1 MKKLFNEETEKK
13 DDLKSMTE
21 LYLKA
26 KAAYY
31 EGKDIMTD
39 AEFDELENKIK
50 QIAPNHKVLSV
61 VGYSTKRFEYS
72 HITPMLSLEKIQVND
87 EQDSEFEEIIKWCSK
102 TLTTEPFIIQPK
114 YDGNSLSAQYQN
126 GKLVRVLSRGDGKKG
141 FEVTDKISKIIP
153 NNVNFEGDFEIRGE
167 CLIDINDFEEINK
180 DNKFKNER
188 NFVAGVLSDTKNNKN
203 SDKLKFVAFSI
214 TNQKAGKYSNLL
226 FKLRDEGFET
236 SDYWFNEFKTIQ
248 DIKDFYHKMSEYRKT
263 SKYRLDGFVIK
274 VDDYSTR
281 EKLGSNKH
289 HPLSEIAIKFPA
301 QKGITKITDIEWTM
315 SSQGELVPTAILE
328 PVYLDGSTV
337 SRAYLANLKNALT
350 NNYLPSATVQVE
362 KKGDIIPQITKL
374 IELPENT
381 DTESLK
387 PDKCPFCN
395 SELNYTDDLTHIYC
409 SNKKCPEMMIK
420 KFYKGIQIL
429 KLRNIGPAMVKRLY
443 EAGIESLIEL
453 FNKNL
458 TPETLIKNGDFKE
471 GRELERLFESIN
483 SIKSIE
489 YSDLL
494 RAEQIEGVGSSIS
507 KMITRYYLG
516 AQYKF
521 SGFDKS
527 VIKEL
532 TENKEKYFTQLIKKW
547 TETTNIEIKFP
558 NYDNE
563 EEKIKVILTGSPKSA
578 GYPTKKYF
586 LDRFTEL
593 EETKSFSEAK
603 MLITNDKN
611 STSSKMKKALK
622 NGLEIKTYDEFQ
634 G

>member
-13 DDLKSMTE
+13 DEFQAMID

-26 KAAYY
+26 KSAYY

-50 QIAPNHKVLSV
+50 EVDPNNKVLSI

-87 EQDSEFEEIIKWCSK
+87 ELNSEFEEIIKWCSK
-102 TLTTEPFIIQPK
+102 TLTKEPFIIQPK
-114 YDGNSLSAQYQN
+114 YDGNSLSAQYKD
-126 GKLVRVLSRGDGKKG
+126 GKLIRVLTRGDGKKG

-153 NNVNFEGDFEIRGE
+153 NKVKFKGSFEIRGE
-167 CLIDINDFEEINK
+167 CLINVNDFEIINK
-180 DNKFKNER
+180 NNKFKNER

-203 SDKLKFVAFSI
+203 SDKLKFVTFSI
-214 TNQKAGKYSNLL
+214 TNQYAENYSDLL
-226 FKLRDEGFET
+226 KELESKGFEI
-236 SDYWFNEFKTIQ
+236 SDYWFSDFKTIE
-248 DIKDFYHKMSEYRKT
+248 DIKKFYHKMSEYRKT

-274 VDDYSTR
+274 VNDYSTR
-281 EKLGSNKH
+281 EKLGFNKH

-301 QKGITKITDIEWTM
+301 QKGITQILDIEWTM

-337 SRAYLANLKNALT
+337 SRAYLANLKNAY
-350 NNYLPSATVQVE
+350 NNDYLPSATIQVE

-374 IELPENT
+374 IKHSTTSNK
-381 DTESLK
+381 ESLK
-387 PDKCPFCN
+387 PTECPFCK
-395 SELNYTDDLTHIYC
+395 SELEYTEDLTHIYC

-429 KLRNIGPAMVKRLY
+429 KLRNIGPSMVRKLY
-443 EAGIESLIEL
+443 EAGVENVLEL

-458 TPETLIKNGDFKE
+458 TPQKLIENGDFKE
-471 GRELERLFESIN
+471 GRALERVFESIN

-494 RAEQIEGVGSSIS
+494 RIEQIDGIGSTIS
-507 KMITRYYLG
+507 KMITKYYLG
-516 AQYKF
+516 AQYSF

-527 VIKEL
+527 IIKEL
-532 TENKEKYFTQLIKKW
+532 TTNKDKYFIALPKKW
-547 TETTNIEIKFP
+547 TDTTNIEITYP
-558 NYDNE
+558 NYENE
-563 EEKIKVILTGSPKSA
+563 EEKTKVILTGSPKEA

-586 LDRFTEL
+586 LDRFTHL
-593 EETKSFSEAK
+593 EETKSFKDAK
-603 MLITNDKN
+603 ILITGDKN
-611 STSSKMKKALK
+611 STSSKMKKAIK
-622 NGLEIKTYDEFQ
+622 NGLEIKTYDEF
-634 G
+634 